1 MSLDYT
7 EYLSLVQVRPDDI
20 DLFGH
25 VHSAKYLD
33 YFLAARFE
41 QMQKN
46 YLCGMDEFLS
56 KGLGWFL
63 QDYDISFKRQLKMGD
78 LANVFTRII
87 SLEKTGSIV
96 GFRMNNTA
104 NKLVAE
110 GKAKFALVDIKTVR
124 AVSVPDWVVERY
136 AVKEQNT

>member
-1 MSLDYT
+1 MSLDYS
-7 EYLSLVQVRPDDI
+7 EYLSLVQVRPGDI

-25 VHSAKYLD
+25 VHSSKYLD

-46 YLCGMDEFLS
+46 YLCGMDEFLN

-63 QDYDISFKRQLKMGD
+63 QDFDISFKRQLKMGD
-78 LANVFTRII
+78 VAQVYSRII

-96 GFRMNNTA
+96 GFRMNNTS

-110 GKAKFALVDIKTVR
+110 GKGNFTLVDINTAR
-124 AVSVPDWVVERY
+124 AVSVPEWVVDRY
-136 AVKEQNT
+136 SVKE

>member
-1 MSLDYT
+1 MSLDYS

-25 VHSAKYLD
+25 VHSSKYLD

-46 YLCGMDEFLS
+46 YLCGMDEFLNN
-56 KGLGWFL
+56 GLGWFL
-63 QDYDISFKRQLKMGD
+63 QDFDISFKRQLKMGD
-78 LANVFTRII
+78 VAQVYSRII

-96 GFRMNNTA
+96 GFRMNNTS

-110 GKAKFALVDIKTVR
+110 GMGNFTLVDINTAR
-124 AVSVPDWVVERY
+124 AVSVPEWVVDRY
-136 AVKEQNT
+136 SVKE

>member
-78 LANVFTRII
+78 VANVFTRII
-87 SLEKTGSIV
+87 SLEKTGSII

>member
-1 MSLDYT
+1 MSLDYS

-78 LANVFTRII
+78 VANVYTRII
-87 SLEKTGSIV
+87 GLEKTGSIV
-96 GFRMNNTA
+96 GFRMNNSS

-136 AVKEQNT
+136 SVK

>member
-1 MSLDYT
+1 MSLDYS

-56 KGLGWFL
+56 KG
-63 QDYDISFKRQLKMGD
+63 
-78 LANVFTRII
+78 
-87 SLEKTGSIV
+87 
-96 GFRMNNTA
+96 
-104 NKLVAE
+104 
-110 GKAKFALVDIKTVR
+110 KFALVDINTAR
-124 AVSVPDWVVERY
+124 AVSIPEWVVGRY
-136 AVKEQNT
+136 SVKEQNT